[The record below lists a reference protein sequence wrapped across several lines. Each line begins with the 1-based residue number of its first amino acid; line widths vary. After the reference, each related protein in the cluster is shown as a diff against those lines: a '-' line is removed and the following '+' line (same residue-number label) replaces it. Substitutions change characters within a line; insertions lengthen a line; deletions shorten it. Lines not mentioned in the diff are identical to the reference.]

1 MPRDFAFTL
10 QYESPVERVYAA
22 LVDVERWRR
31 RVAGAANVDLVFGAA
46 EPGAFEVT
54 VTERGAVPA
63 PLRRVVKG
71 EFGLTRTD
79 RWGPVESGTARGTF
93 TGTAVG
99 VGGTFSGTYLLRAAG
114 PGSAVDVA
122 GSLRVDVRGLGG
134 ALESMAEKLLTK
146 IVRGERDDV
155 EAWIGAH
162 QNV

>member
-79 RWGPVESGTARGTF
+79 RWGPVESGTARQVP
-93 TGTAVG
+93 AVHQQI
-99 VGGTFSGTYLLRAAG
+99 GGELPQIL
-114 PGSAVDVA
+114 
-122 GSLRVDVRGLGG
+122 LGG
-134 ALESMAEKLLTK
+134 HVAEGQVHELVELDGEYAALW
-146 IVRGERDDV
+146 R
-155 EAWIGAH
+155 AWTS
-162 QNV
+162 